1 MSGYAKVDVLVVGLG
16 PAGASAAAEAARGG
30 LRVIGIDRKRTA
42 GMPVQCA
49 EFVPGPLCGEVAGL
63 TRAVRQPIHAMATM
77 LATQD
82 PYKTSDFRGSMIDRA
97 AFDQMLVA
105 GAKSAGAQIILGSSV
120 RSIASDGA
128 RFADGRIID
137 ADIIIGADG
146 PHSLVGRAIGSINT
160 EIVDTRQITV
170 PLPHA
175 HAATDIH
182 LSPDYRG
189 GYGWLFP
196 KDDVA
201 HVGLG
206 IEPPLRHR
214 LKPLLEA
221 LHKRLIREGRVGQ
234 EILALT
240 GGPIP
245 VGGLLLSAGVIGG
258 RTLLLAGDAAGL
270 ANAVTGAGIASAVQ
284 SGRMAGR
291 AAVAFAQGKTGAGT
305 AYAEELDDVFGPSL
319 RRAVR
324 RRRELLLNASPSA
337 ADMRRGWIAYPEYWS
352 PFERPTA

>member
-1 MSGYAKVDVLVVGLG
+1 
-16 PAGASAAAEAARGG
+16 
-30 LRVIGIDRKRTA
+30 
-42 GMPVQCA
+42 
-49 EFVPGPLCGEVAGL
+49 
-63 TRAVRQPIHAMATM
+63 
-77 LATQD
+77 
-82 PYKTSDFRGSMIDRA
+82 
-97 AFDQMLVA
+97 MLVA

-221 LHKRLIREGRVGQ
+221 LHRRLIREGRVGQ